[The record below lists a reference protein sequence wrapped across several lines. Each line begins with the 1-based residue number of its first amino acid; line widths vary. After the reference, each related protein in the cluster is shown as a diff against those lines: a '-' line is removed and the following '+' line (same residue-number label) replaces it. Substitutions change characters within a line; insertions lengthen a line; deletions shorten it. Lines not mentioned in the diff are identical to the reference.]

1 MGFSSGLPFL
11 LTLSL
16 LQAWLQQA
24 GVDLTVIG
32 IAALV
37 GLPYTFKFLW
47 APLMD
52 CWVPPFLGRRRGW
65 LAISQV
71 LLMAAIATLG
81 LCDPND
87 HPLFL
92 GATAFL
98 VAFFSASQDIV
109 IDAYRH
115 EDLKDKELGLG
126 SSLAVSGYR
135 VGMLLAS
142 GGGLILAD
150 HIPFSQ
156 VYLVMAA
163 CQGLG
168 LATTLLAHEPQTNEH
183 PPKSLKEAVVAP
195 FVEYFTR
202 NDLVWGLGVLTL
214 VLLYKLG
221 DTMTSALTIP
231 FYLDLGFSKTEIG
244 TVVKLFGFWATVAG
258 GLVGGVLMLRLGNQP
273 RPLGFR
279 RATGRLHRRLR
290 RAGQARP
297 QSADPGRRDNLR
309 KHYRRHGHC
318 SLRGLHGLANKQKLH
333 RHPVR
338 TAQQPDGHP
347 PRAALGPYRLHG

>member
-1 MGFSSGLPFL
+1 MAGMISSIFSPRMLVALAMGFSSGLPFL

-52 CWVPPFLGRRRGW
+52 CWVPPFLGRRWGW

-109 IDAYRH
+109 IDAYRR

-126 SSLAVSGYR
+126 SSLAVNGYR

-183 PPKSLKEAVVAP
+183 PPKSLKEAMGIP
-195 FVEYFTR
+195 R
-202 NDLVWGLGVLTL
+202 
-214 VLLYKLG
+214 VLLSAPTGFMAKHLG
-221 DTMTSALTIP
+221 WEWFFLFCTFIALP
-231 FYLDLGFSKTEIG
+231 GLLLL
-244 TVVKLFGFWATVAG
+244 VKYAPWG
-258 GLVGGVLMLRLGNQP
+258 GGEP
-273 RPLGFR
+273 
-279 RATGRLHRRLR
+279 
-290 RAGQARP
+290 P
-297 QSADPGRRDNLR
+297 QT
-309 KHYRRHGHC
+309 K
-318 SLRGLHGLANKQKLH
+318 
-333 RHPVR
+333 
-338 TAQQPDGHP
+338 
-347 PRAALGPYRLHG
+347 